1 MKDEQIVDFKIPDPP
16 QGFKAKLWRLPIWL
30 YRLKLG
36 GLMGHR
42 ALLLNHIGR
51 VSGKPRTAMLEV
63 VHYEPKTNT
72 HYVASGFGEKSQW
85 FQNIMKTPDVNI
97 QVGNQKIPVTAERL
111 PIDEAE
117 KIFEIYQ
124 QKHPNAIKN
133 LSKLVGYELGDS
145 EEEIRA
151 FMHSIPIIAFHPRHN

>member
-1 MKDEQIVDFKIPDPP
+1 MKDNQVVDFKIPDPP
-16 QGFKAKLWRLPIWL
+16 QGYKANLWRLPIWF

-36 GLMGHR
+36 WLLGHR
-42 ALLLNHIGR
+42 MLLLTHVGR
-51 VSGKPRTAMLEV
+51 VSGKPRNAVLEV
-63 VHYEPKTNT
+63 VHYDKESNT

-85 FQNIMKTPDVNI
+85 FRNIMKTPDVNI
-97 QVGNQKIPVTAERL
+97 QVGNQKIPVTAKRL

-133 LSKLVGYELGDS
+133 LSKLVGYEIGDS
-145 EEEIRA
+145 EEKLRA
-151 FMHSIPIIAFHPRHN
+151 FKRAIPIIAFYPQN